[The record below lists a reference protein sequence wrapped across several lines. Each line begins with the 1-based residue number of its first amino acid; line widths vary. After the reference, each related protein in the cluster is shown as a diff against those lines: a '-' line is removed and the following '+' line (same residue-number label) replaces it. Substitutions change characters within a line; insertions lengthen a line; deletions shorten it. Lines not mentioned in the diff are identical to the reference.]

1 MEGELRMLLLYL
13 IQLSLMASM
22 LLSIHSLFLFLISV
36 CYSFLILSSPSY
48 TGGPTISFSLLPLAP
63 REQVIGSSSLAA
75 RCSTT
80 SVSPVRTAHSPWTL
94 HRQYAPSVGSVE
106 VRDSRFLSDH
116 ITLSAHVVQRT

>member
-22 LLSIHSLFLFLISV
+22 LLSIHSFLFHISV

-63 REQVIGSSSLAA
+63 REQVIGSSSPAA
-75 RCSTT
+75 RFSTT

-94 HRQYAPSVGSVE
+94 HRKNAPSVGSVE